1 MLQEITRGYRD
12 LQEITRGLR
21 SCKGLHGVAWGYMGL
36 QGLTRDYSCL
46 LLVTKSYWGY
56 KKLKV
61 VPKVTK
67 GYIELLRVTRVYKE
81 VKSFCLFD
89 YRGVT
94 RGYRI
99 FRTKKLTRFL
109 SRKPYRHS
117 DAKS

>member
-1 MLQEITRGYRD
+1 M
-12 LQEITRGLR
+12 
-21 SCKGLHGVAWGYMGL
+21 
-36 QGLTRDYSCL
+36 
-46 LLVTKSYWGY
+46 LLVTKSYCGY

-99 FRTKKLTRFL
+99 FRTTKSTRFVIQ
-109 SRKPYRHS
+109 
-117 DAKS
+117 KSNTNPDSKS

>member
-1 MLQEITRGYRD
+1 
-12 LQEITRGLR
+12 
-21 SCKGLHGVAWGYMGL
+21 MGL

-89 YRGVT
+89 YRGGRYKGLRDFPNEKINT
-94 RGYRI
+94 I
-99 FRTKKLTRFL
+99 SQSKTL
-109 SRKPYRHS
+109 
-117 DAKS
+117 

>member
-1 MLQEITRGYRD
+1 M
-12 LQEITRGLR
+12 
-21 SCKGLHGVAWGYMGL
+21 GLHGVTGTYKGL
-36 QGLTRDYSCL
+36 QLF
-46 LLVTKSYWGY
+46 VVGY
-56 KKLKV
+56 KELLGLQEAKGCSKGQ
-61 VPKVTK
+61 K